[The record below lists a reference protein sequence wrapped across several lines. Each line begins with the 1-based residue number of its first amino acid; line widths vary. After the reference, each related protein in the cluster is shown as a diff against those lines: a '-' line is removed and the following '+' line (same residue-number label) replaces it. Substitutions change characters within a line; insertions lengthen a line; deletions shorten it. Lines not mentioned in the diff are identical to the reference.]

1 MDSFDK
7 LRGFICDSPKG
18 QVFDSL
24 LAVELGIDVYQ
35 TFWAAHC
42 DMNEG
47 LTFEDLV
54 VGFITDIYEHVGLDG
69 DDIEALVSTVADG

>member
-1 MDSFDK
+1 MVSFEK
-7 LRGFICDSPKG
+7 LRGFICDSHKG

-24 LAVELGIDVYQ
+24 LAVELGLDVYE

-42 DMNEG
+42 DSNEG

-54 VGFITDIYEHVGLDG
+54 VGFITDIYEIVGIEG